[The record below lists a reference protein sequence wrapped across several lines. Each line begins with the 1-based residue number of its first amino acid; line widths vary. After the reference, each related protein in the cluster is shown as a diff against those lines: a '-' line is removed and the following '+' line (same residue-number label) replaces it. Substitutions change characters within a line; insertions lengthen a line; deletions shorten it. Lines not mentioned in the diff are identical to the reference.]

1 MGKKPKKK
9 TTKLFMAVT
18 PDEYE
23 LPLFVTESLDEMA
36 KKFNKTKSMISS
48 SICHERQGGRCGIKF
63 IRVEVEN
70 DDGEI
75 K

>member
-9 TTKLFMAVT
+9 TAKLFMAVT

-36 KKFNKTKSMISS
+36 KAFHKSKNVISS
-48 SICHERQGGRCGIKF
+48 SICHERQGTASGVKF
-63 IRVEVEN
+63 IAVEVEN